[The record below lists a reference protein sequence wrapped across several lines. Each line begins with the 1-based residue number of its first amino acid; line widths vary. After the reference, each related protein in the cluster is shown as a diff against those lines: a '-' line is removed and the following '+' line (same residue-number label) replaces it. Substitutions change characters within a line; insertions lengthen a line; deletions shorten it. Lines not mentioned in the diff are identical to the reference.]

1 MLLCHALDC
10 FLPIQKNQYGILDC
24 MSHYILWIFI
34 LIANAWLPNNPFFL
48 LHCLCSRKVKG
59 NLFLDL
65 NYHGDQ
71 IQSMCWRGNSTLIA
85 TTCKDKQLRVLDP
98 RLSSVAQVCFIK
110 CVCSAVALMVEW
122 LRFQT
127 LRQYFIKMVGS
138 VLAQTTYEASQDL
151 LSISLLAEPQGW
163 HGL

>member
-1 MLLCHALDC
+1 MQVFAC
-10 FLPIQKNQYGILDC
+10 FLDRKFENATLSCLRLLFTYTEKSIRNFRLYVIT
-24 MSHYILWIFI
+24 YILWIFI
-34 LIANAWLPNNPFFL
+34 QIANAWLPNNPFFL

-85 TTCKDKQLRVLDP
+85 TTCKDKKLRLLDP

-138 VLAQTTYEASQDL
+138 VLA
-151 LSISLLAEPQGW
+151 
-163 HGL
+163 